1 MEYQKRITALR
12 QKVKVERGGVI
23 NLRSRSRKAGTTA
36 EVIVLVEAER
46 GTEKAMT
53 AADLLESGLVG
64 MWAERKDI
72 GDNLEFARSLRSQA
86 SRRDNP
92 K

>member
-1 MEYQKRITALR
+1 MITALR

-23 NLRSRSRKAGTTA
+23 HLRSRSLKAGTTA
-36 EVIVLVEAER
+36 EVIVLVEADKA
-46 GTEKAMT
+46 TEKAMT

-72 GDNLEFARSLRSQA
+72 GDNLEFACSLRSQA